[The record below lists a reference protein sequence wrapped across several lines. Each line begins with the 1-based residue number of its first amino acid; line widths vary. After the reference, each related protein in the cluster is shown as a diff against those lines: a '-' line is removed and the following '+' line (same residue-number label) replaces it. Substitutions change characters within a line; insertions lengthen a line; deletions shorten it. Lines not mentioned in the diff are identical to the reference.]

1 MQQIDW
7 QKILPVLISIGIII
21 VVAVLRN
28 QSRTIAAIAATMPIN
43 IPLAI
48 WIFSAGT
55 APNDQDGL
63 VHFIESMMIG
73 LIPGMIFLF
82 VAYFAARAGWGTLP
96 IILVGYLA
104 WAISLGIGLLIQSL
118 LRR

>member
-21 VVAVLRN
+21 LVAVLRN

-48 WIFSAGT
+48 WIFNAGVSPSEPD
-55 APNDQDGL
+55 AL

-73 LIPGMIFLF
+73 LIPGVIFLF
-82 VAYFAARAGWGTLP
+82 VAYLAARAGWSTLP
-96 IILVGYLA
+96 IILAGYAA
-104 WAISLGIGLLIQSL
+104 WAVSLGIGLLIQAMV
-118 LRR
+118 RR